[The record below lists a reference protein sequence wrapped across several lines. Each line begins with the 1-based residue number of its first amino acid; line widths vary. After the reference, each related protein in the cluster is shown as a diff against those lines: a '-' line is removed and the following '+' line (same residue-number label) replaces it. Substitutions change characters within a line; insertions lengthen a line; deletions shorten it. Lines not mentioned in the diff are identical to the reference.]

1 MLFDH
6 SLLHYFKVELCVL
19 ALAFLASRW
28 SLWQRTTAALERR
41 VALLSAKPALSAL
54 LLVAAA
60 MLLRLALLPVEP
72 APVPLYHDEFSY
84 LLGADTFAHGR
95 LTNPTP
101 AVPIA
106 FETIHTNMWP
116 TYQSMYMPGT
126 SLLLTLGAALHLP
139 WLAVLLVTAGFCG
152 AVYWMTA
159 AWLPRPYALAAGIVA
174 IAVTESMNWW
184 FDNYFCIAL
193 PALAGALVL
202 GSLPR
207 IAARR
212 TAAATLPLGVGL
224 VILMMTRPYEGV
236 CLTLPP
242 VLVLIWHLRAAGI
255 RRLLALS
262 APPLALLVLAFGWLL
277 FYNERGTGHAL
288 LFPYMLN
295 YQAYH
300 ITGPFLFSAK
310 KAVPLYHLDMLHKF
324 YTFAELPQFSFVQ
337 QHPFLFF
344 AHKLEV
350 YYYAFV
356 VGFGSLLTLGVVYL
370 ARRYREG
377 LLLAPLLAFCGFSFQ
392 LMLMAWAPFPQYAA
406 PAAPLFLLLIAF
418 GYKFVRGWGGSRG
431 TGLRLAR
438 GLVLA
443 ELLITANVLFLRVT
457 HHHNLQEPQYI
468 TKDRVVVERQVLA
481 APGKQLCLVRYTPGH
496 EGWQEW
502 VFNSADL
509 QDERILWARS
519 LDPATDRA
527 VIAAYPGRHVWLVT
541 PDSAGHLLA
550 PYTAEGVYP
559 NPGDLAASQTPGLLK
574 AGAPKS

>member
-1 MLFDH
+1 MFDH
-6 SLLHYFKVELCVL
+6 SLLHYLKVELCVL
-19 ALAFLASRW
+19 ALAFLASQW
-28 SLWQRTTAALERR
+28 PFWQRTAAALERR
-41 VALLSAKPALSAL
+41 ILLLSARPALAVFSL
-54 LLVAAA
+54 IAAA
-60 MLLRLALLPVEP
+60 VLLRLTLLPVEP
-72 APVPLYHDEFSY
+72 VPVPLFHDEFSY

-101 AVPIA
+101 ALPIV
-106 FETIHTNMWP
+106 FETIHTDMWP

-126 SLLLTLGAALHLP
+126 ALLLTLGAALHFP

-159 AWLPRPYALAAGIVA
+159 GWLPRPYALAAGTVA
-174 IAVTESMNWW
+174 IAVTETMNWW

-202 GSLPR
+202 GSVPR
-207 IAARR
+207 IAARC
-212 TAAATLPLGVGL
+212 TAASTLPLGIGL

-242 VLVLIWHLRAAGI
+242 VLVLVWTLRAAGI
-255 RRLLALS
+255 RKLLSLA
-262 APPLALLVLAFGWLL
+262 APPLALLALAFSWLL
-277 FYNERGTGHAL
+277 LYNVRGTGHAL

-324 YTFAELPQFSFVQ
+324 YTFAELPQFDFMR
-337 QHPFLFF
+337 QHPFLFL
-344 AHKLEV
+344 ARKLEV
-350 YYYAFV
+350 YYYAFA
-356 VGFGSLLTLGVVYL
+356 VGFGSLLTLGVVSL

-377 LLLAPLLAFCGFSFQ
+377 LLLAPLLAFCGFAFE
-392 LMLMAWAPFPQYAA
+392 LVLMAWAPFPQYAA
-406 PAAPLFLLLIAF
+406 PAAPLFFLLVAF
-418 GYKFVRGWGGSRG
+418 GYRFVRGWGGWRVSG
-431 TGLRLAR
+431 ARLAR
-438 GLVLA
+438 GFVLA

-457 HHHNLQEPQYI
+457 HHRNPQEPQYI
-468 TKDRVVVERQVLA
+468 TKDRVVVEKEVLA

-502 VFNSADL
+502 VFNSADIRN
-509 QDERILWARS
+509 ERVLWARS

-527 VIAAYPGRHVWLVT
+527 VIAAYPGRRVWLVT
-541 PDSAGHLLA
+541 PDFAGHLLG
-550 PYTAEGVYP
+550 PYTADGIYP
-559 NPGDLAASQTPGLLK
+559 GRGNLAATEIPGLSRPDR
-574 AGAPKS
+574 PKS